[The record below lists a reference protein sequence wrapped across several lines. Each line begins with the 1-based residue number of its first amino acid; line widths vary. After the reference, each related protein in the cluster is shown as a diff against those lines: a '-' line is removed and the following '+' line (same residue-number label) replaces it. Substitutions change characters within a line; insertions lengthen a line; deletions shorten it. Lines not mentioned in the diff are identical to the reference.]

1 MPSRQRAGELKC
13 GSPCANTLRNQ
24 NSNECVEAHLC
35 ANKSH
40 KMQPTPRRSLAG
52 SGPTFKKCA
61 LKALVF
67 QRSFKRPSF
76 AKTNA
81 DFRSEFFLEQEIR
94 AGRFVIIH
102 TKTVIERRQADLGH
116 VFEFDSNTCID
127 SSARCLRGL
136 DGRTVRRMDAA

>member
-1 MPSRQRAGELKC
+1 MCRSTPLRELIPQNATDPAQITGGV
-13 GSPCANTLRNQ
+13 GSYF
-24 NSNECVEAHLC
+24 S
-35 ANKSH
+35 
-40 KMQPTPRRSLAG
+40 
-52 SGPTFKKCA
+52 KKRA

-81 DFRSEFFLEQEIR
+81 DFLSEFFLEQEIR

-116 VFEFDSNTCID
+116 VVEFDSNPCIN
-127 SSARCLRGL
+127 STARCFRGL
-136 DGRTVRRMDAA
+136 DGRTVHRMDAA

>member
-1 MPSRQRAGELKC
+1 MKKKTLKITKSKFERMCRSTPLRELILKNATDPAQITGGV
-13 GSPCANTLRNQ
+13 GSYFSQ
-24 NSNECVEAHLC
+24 
-35 ANKSH
+35 
-40 KMQPTPRRSLAG
+40 
-52 SGPTFKKCA
+52 KCA

-76 AKTNA
+76 AKTNT
-81 DFRSEFFLEQEIR
+81 DSWSEFFLEQEIR

-102 TKTVIERRQADLGH
+102 TKTIIERRQADLGH

-136 DGRTVRRMDAA
+136 DGRTVHRMDAA